1 MAETRDKEYREC
13 AKKIWDKYRGKNRR
27 RNSFNILWA
36 NTEILSPAVFNST
49 PKPDVRRRFK
59 DEDPIGK
66 KTAEA
71 LKRALEFTVD
81 TEDFDG
87 AIRFDVLDMVLCGR
101 GVSRVRYVPSIART
115 AEDPSNADEADAE
128 GEHGYRESVAW
139 QRVCIEHVQWDQY
152 RLGPGKTWS
161 ELDWIGFSHRM
172 TREALVEKFGEK
184 FGEGIVLDDTEA
196 GADTRTE
203 QSERE
208 LFRTALV
215 WEIWDRADKKVRF
228 ISEGFKTKFLKVVPD
243 PLSLQGFWP
252 IPKPIYA
259 ISDSSCMQPL
269 PLYEQYREQAIE
281 LDRVS
286 IRINKLIDA
295 LKFRGIYDS
304 TISCLSD
311 VMKGEDNDLI
321 PATDVSRFIES
332 GFDKAIWFV
341 PIEQASKVLQSL
353 YLQRD
358 ATKQVIYELTGI
370 SDILRGATDPNETL
384 GAQEIKA
391 QSGSQR
397 IQQMQRD
404 VTRYVRDLTRMIGE
418 IIGQQF
424 DITTLKGM
432 TGMQLPTNEEA
443 SMMAM
448 QYQMKAQQAAQAGQQ
463 APPFEPPVTWEQVIG
478 VLRDDM
484 ARTFKIDIETDS
496 TVAASIQQDMAGLRD
511 VLTAVTQFVAGVAPA
526 VQLGAFP
533 VEAVKEI
540 VMTICRRSKMGNAV
554 EDALDKIQAP
564 QPPAAPPGAE
574 AVDPTLQFQH
584 EQQMSQ
590 QTIAA
595 KQQET
600 AGQLQAD
607 GQKTAV
613 EIQAKQQQAQ
623 MEAERDVMIEQAK
636 LEAAKNS
643 QQSAQLHDVEMERM
657 RQEASEKLEIL
668 RAEIQQTADLM
679 RMGHESAIK
688 NAEHEQEAAA
698 IPDHDSQTAEIRQL
712 LEAMEGRRQDRVN
725 VIADYFAGPRDTQ
738 ALQKIIQQLRR

>member
-1 MAETRDKEYREC
+1 MADTRDKEYREC

-36 NTEILSPAVFNST
+36 NTEILAPAVFNST

-66 KTAEA
+66 QAAEV
-71 LKRALEFTVD
+71 LKRTLEFTVD

-87 AIRFDVLDMVLCGR
+87 AMKFDVLDMLLPGR
-101 GVSRVRYVPSIART
+101 GVSRVRYVPSISQT
-115 AEDPSNADEADAE
+115 AEPKSAATDAE
-128 GEHGYRESVAW
+128 DSGPEYREAVAW
-139 QRVCIEHVQWDQY
+139 QQVCIEHVQWDQY
-152 RLGPGKTWS
+152 RLGPGKTWA
-161 ELDWIGFSHRM
+161 EIDWIGFSHRM
-172 TREALVEKFGEK
+172 TRDELIEKFGEDIGK
-184 FGEGIVLDDTEA
+184 AVVLDDTDA
-196 GADTRTE
+196 GSETHAE
-203 QSERE
+203 QKERE

-215 WEIWDRADKKVRF
+215 WEIWDRQKKKVCF
-228 ISEGFKTKFLKVVPD
+228 LSDSFKTKFLKIVPD
-243 PLSLQGFWP
+243 PLELQGFFP
-252 IPKPIYA
+252 VPRPIYA
-259 ISDSSCMQPL
+259 ITDSSCMDPV
-269 PLYEQYREQAIE
+269 PLYEQYREQALE

-286 IRINKLIDA
+286 MRINKLIEA

-311 VMKGEDNDLI
+311 VMKGDDNDLI

-341 PIEQASKVLQSL
+341 PIEQAAKVLESL
-353 YLQRD
+353 YVQRD
-358 ATKQVIYELTGI
+358 ACKQVIYELTGI

-384 GAQEIKA
+384 GAQQIKA

-404 VTRYVRDLTRMIGE
+404 MTRYVRDLTRMMAE
-418 IIGQQF
+418 IIGQKF
-424 DITTLKGM
+424 ELETLKGM

-443 SMMAM
+443 AMLAM
-448 QYQMKAQQAAQAGQQ
+448 QYQAKAQQAAQAGQQ
-463 APPFEPPVTWEQVIG
+463 APPFEAPITWEQVMA

-484 ARTFKIDIETDS
+484 ARMFKIDIETDS
-496 TVAASIQQDMAGLRD
+496 TVAASIQQDMDGLRD

-526 VQLGAFP
+526 VQVGAFP

-540 VMTICRRSKMGNAV
+540 VMTICRRAKMGNAV

-564 QPPAAPPGAE
+564 QPPAAPPAE
-574 AVDPTLQFQH
+574 AVVDPTLQFQH

-595 KQQET
+595 KQQEM

-623 MEAERDVMIEQAK
+623 MDAKRDVMIEQAK
-636 LEAAKNS
+636 LEAAKAS
-643 QQSAQLHDVEMERM
+643 QQAAQLHELMLAASQQAHDLDMAKLQALSTLREKPDDDSATESDGRVEAML
-657 RQEASEKLEIL
+657 QE
-668 RAEIQQTADLM
+668 
-679 RMGHESAIK
+679 
-688 NAEHEQEAAA
+688 
-698 IPDHDSQTAEIRQL
+698 
-712 LEAMEGRRQDRVN
+712 MEGRRQYRAN
-725 VIADYFAGPRDTQ
+725 VVADYLVGPRD
-738 ALQKIIQQLRR
+738 AASLRATLDQIRH